1 VLDREKKHLW
11 DPEEKQEGNYEVGYR
26 KPPRHAQFKKGRSG
40 NPKGRPRGSKSATT
54 ILKNALLEEVT
65 ATMNGHKRTLSKY
78 EAIIIRLVN
87 KALEGD
93 HRAIEYLLA
102 KIPVLGKEFAEINQS
117 GGLSEEAGEHIRR
130 ALLGLDDDEDK

>member
-1 VLDREKKHLW
+1 
-11 DPEEKQEGNYEVGYR
+11 
-26 KPPRHAQFKKGRSG
+26 
-40 NPKGRPRGSKSATT
+40 
-54 ILKNALLEEVT
+54 
-65 ATMNGHKRTLSKY
+65 MNGHKRTLSKY

-117 GGLSEEAGEHIRR
+117 GGLSKEAGEHIRR

>member
-1 VLDREKKHLW
+1 
-11 DPEEKQEGNYEVGYR
+11 
-26 KPPRHAQFKKGRSG
+26 
-40 NPKGRPRGSKSATT
+40 
-54 ILKNALLEEVT
+54 
-65 ATMNGHKRTLSKY
+65 
-78 EAIIIRLVN
+78 VN

-117 GGLSEEAGEHIRR
+117 GGLSKEAGEHIRR